1 MYHHHKATHEFQRH
15 ISYVID
21 SSEQIVQYAVVQYL
35 FDGGKEVPVVFLP
48 HGNAKNT
55 TTLYR
60 QTQWNTLSRL
70 KEVPGKPKDIVSL
83 LYKEAGSVLE
93 ANSVSELPR
102 DSIFRQVYNNQQ
114 STSKGTG
121 GVDPLFNWFNAI
133 LICNQEAES
142 SYDQLHLKLVIAV
155 FYQQIVSLRML

>member
-1 MYHHHKATHEFQRH
+1 MYSSVFVIDLTCVKCIDDLRADDNGVWCHGGKPRRNYIAERDLGTSEVIRVSPVNENYDSEKGDIFTLVHMYHHHKATHEFQRH

-60 QTQWNTLSRL
+60 Q
-70 KEVPGKPKDIVSL
+70 IV
-83 LYKEAGSVLE
+83 
-93 ANSVSELPR
+93 
-102 DSIFRQVYNNQQ
+102 
-114 STSKGTG
+114 
-121 GVDPLFNWFNAI
+121 
-133 LICNQEAES
+133 
-142 SYDQLHLKLVIAV
+142 
-155 FYQQIVSLRML
+155 